1 MADDLEY
8 REDMNDDELTAL
20 EARLNA
26 VDGRYYGSSS
36 EHEQLGGARLGSAIT
51 ILVTSLVGFV
61 ASLGLIMSEKEKL
74 THPDALLACDL
85 NPLVGCSKWIGQWQN
100 EVFFG
105 ISNSVLGFAFFSGMV
120 AIGLM
125 LVTRSRLARVL
136 WQALSLGTSAGIA
149 WVCWFAYMSFFKE
162 GALCPFCVVTW
173 FAMIPLWLT
182 VIGTSLYAG
191 HWGSAGVAPG
201 RMLTRNRWWMT
212 IAIWVAIV
220 AFAIVWFWDQW
231 IILM

>member
-8 REDMNDDELTAL
+8 REDMSDDELTAL
-20 EARLNA
+20 EARLDA
-26 VDGRYYGSSS
+26 VNGRYYGSAS

-51 ILVTSLVGFV
+51 MLVTSLVGFT

-74 THPDALLACDL
+74 THPNASLACDL

-120 AIGLM
+120 AIGLV
-125 LVTRSRLARVL
+125 LLTGSRLAPVL
-136 WQALSLGTSAGIA
+136 WRALSLGASAGIV

-162 GALCPFCVVTW
+162 GALCPYCVVTW
-173 FAMIPLWLT
+173 FATIPLWLT
-182 VIGTSLYAG
+182 VASTSLYAG

-201 RMLTRNRWWMT
+201 RALTRNRWRIT
-212 IAIWVAIV
+212 IAIWTLIIV
-220 AFAIVWFWDQW
+220 FALVWFWDQW
-231 IILM
+231 SLLI